1 MNTNNVKKYAPK
13 ARKAF
18 IEAMSKQAAKYGITK
33 KRIEPAEQKGDLV
46 LIGDRPFPAS
56 VIKPRE
62 RLVKRIEQQGFDQVM
77 EHVAYSWFNRLCAIR
92 YMERKGFLDHGRR
105 VLSAADDAQGSA
117 NVAGGRTPG
126 ATGSAGVSQILEEC
140 LDVELPGL
148 DQAKVREL
156 KLDGTK
162 DEELYRELLL
172 AQCHALHQAMPF
184 LFEAVADESELLLP
198 ENLTKTDSLI
208 RDLVASVPDEDWD
221 HIEIIG
227 WLYQFYI
234 SEKKDQVIGKVVKS
248 EDIPAA
254 TQLFTPNWIVQYL
267 VQNSAGRQW
276 LQTYPDSPLREKMP
290 YYIEPAEQTPE
301 VHAQLAEITPS
312 EIAPESIK
320 VLDPAA
326 GSGHILVEAY
336 KVLKAIYEER
346 GYRTR
351 DIPQLILENNLFGLD
366 IDDRAGQLA
375 GFALMMLA
383 REDDRRIFSRN
394 IRLNVLSLQ
403 ESINVNLPSLWQSLN
418 LTGEWGRGSSQGLFD
433 EDQQDLSTFSADNR
447 YQLLQRTLERFKQA
461 KTFGS
466 LIEVPHDDCEELKE
480 LFVTLRELD
489 SSGDSMQKAAAGQ
502 LLPYVHQAFLLAQK
516 YDAVVANPPYM
527 GSKYQSAD
535 VKKELK
541 ARFSGY
547 EKDLFSAFIIRN
559 LQLAKDHGQLGF
571 MTPFVWMF
579 ISSYEQLRSKLID
592 DEIISTLI
600 QLEYSGFDGATVP
613 ICTFTLT
620 KGHVPDYTGS
630 YIRLSDFRGAA
641 NQGPKTLEAIA
652 NPECGWFYE
661 AKPDDFKKIPGSPVA
676 YWLPQSALDAFSKSE
691 EIKSY
696 CAAAV
701 GLQTGSNEIFVRR
714 WYEVDYRKIGFKLTS
729 CAEAELSGL
738 KWFPY
743 NKGGE
748 YRKWYG
754 NRDFVVNWEGN
765 GQQIK
770 NFFDENGKLRSRP
783 QNTDCYFRSSISWSD
798 ITSGQVSFRYFESG
812 FIYDVTGMSAQT
824 DDSAQLKQA
833 LALCNSKVVNWVVRS
848 LNPTLHFQIGN
859 YHSLPFNKN
868 VIEKVDVSL
877 VDRCIEISKKDDC
890 FFETSF
896 EFERTPILD
905 HKNGLILDSYKNFL
919 EACKSNI
926 EELASLESK
935 NNAEIIQ
942 GYGLSEELGH
952 QVEYKD
958 VTLKTN
964 PTHVYGL
971 TLASQE
977 ANNQFKADVI
987 ANFVSYSVGC
997 MMGRYSLDI
1006 DGLVYAHSGNKGFD
1020 KLVAEGAYKTF
1031 PVDDDGIIPL
1041 SDQEW
1046 FPDDATNR
1054 FRDFVKVVW
1063 GEEHLHEN
1071 LEFVAE
1077 SLCLHAIK
1085 PKKSESSMD
1094 TIRRYLSTQFYKD
1107 HLKTYK
1113 KRPIYWLFSSGK
1125 QKAFECLVYLHR
1137 YNEGTLAR
1145 MRTEY
1150 VIPLTAKM
1158 AAYAQKLENDKE
1170 ASGSAA
1176 EVKRLEKEI
1185 AQLHKQQ
1192 AELSEF
1198 DEKLRH
1204 YADQRIS
1211 LNLDDGVKVNYGKF
1225 GDLLAEVKAITGEA
1239 PEENL

>member
-33 KRIEPAEQKGDLV
+33 KKIEPAEQKGDLV
-46 LIGDRPFPAS
+46 LIGDRPFSAS

-105 VLSAADDAQGSA
+105 VLSAAD
-117 NVAGGRTPG
+117 
-126 ATGSAGVSQILEEC
+126 GSAGVPQILEEC

-148 DQAKVREL
+148 DQDKVREL

-234 SEKKDQVIGKVVKS
+234 SEKKDQVIGKVVKN

-254 TQLFTPNWIVQYL
+254 TQLFTPNWIVQYM
-267 VQNSAGRQW
+267 VQNTVGRQW
-276 LQTYPDSPLREKMP
+276 LQTYPDSPLKEKMP
-290 YYIEPAEQTPE
+290 YYIEPAKQTSE
-301 VHAQLAEITPS
+301 VQARLSEITPS
-312 EIAPESIK
+312 QITPESTK
-320 VLDPAA
+320 VLDSGC
-326 GSGHILVEAY
+326 GSGHILIEAY

-403 ESINVNLPSLWQSLN
+403 ESANVNLPSLWKSLN
-418 LTGEWGRGSSQGLFD
+418 LTGEWQSGTSQGLF
-433 EDQQDLSTFSADNR
+433 EEEQHDLSSFAADSR

-466 LIEVPHDDCEELKE
+466 LIDVPHDDCEELKK
-480 LFVTLRELD
+480 LFATLRELD
-489 SSGDSMQKAAAGQ
+489 NSGDSMQKSAASQ
-502 LLPYVHQAFLLAQK
+502 LLPYVHQAVLLAQK
-516 YDAVVANPPYM
+516 YEAVVANPPYM
-527 GSKYQSAD
+527 GSKYQSPD

-620 KGHVPDYTGS
+620 KGHVSGYTGS
-630 YIRLSDFRGAA
+630 YIRLSDFRGAS
-641 NQGPKTLEAIA
+641 NQGPKTLEAIL

-661 AKPDDFKKIPGSPVA
+661 AKPDDFRKIPGSPIA
-676 YWLPQSALDAFSKSE
+676 YWANPEVINVFESKPKLATYLE
-691 EIKSY
+691 TRE
-696 CAAAV
+696 
-701 GLQTGSNEIFVRR
+701 GLTTGSNDRFLRLWWEVSLDNTC
-714 WYEVDYRKIGFKLTS
+714 WDASPGLNTNEVDH
-729 CAEAELSGL
+729 
-738 KWFPY
+738 KWFPCV
-743 NKGGE
+743 KGGE
-748 YRKWYG
+748 FRRWEG
-754 NRDFVVNWEGN
+754 NKEYVVNWYKDGAELKEFKDESTGRVRSHNYNGEYAFRPGITWSNISSGEFSVRNVSEGFKFDTKGPMGFPTSPDVVSEYAIN
-765 GQQIK
+765 GFLNSSVTSYLIK
-770 NFFDENGKLRSRP
+770 MLAPTLDFKIGHVLNLPFDIEAASASCSASREAVAISLNDWNEYETSWGFKGNPLVLCARKSIHESYTNWCEKSLEQRERLKALEVENNKTFVQAYGLEGIVK
-783 QNTDCYFRSSISWSD
+783 
-798 ITSGQVSFRYFESG
+798 
-812 FIYDVTGMSAQT
+812 YDVEMS
-824 DDSAQLKQA
+824 
-833 LALCNSKVVNWVVRS
+833 N
-848 LNPTLHFQIGN
+848 
-859 YHSLPFNKN
+859 
-868 VIEKVDVSL
+868 VSL
-877 VDRCIEISKKDDC
+877 LSNPQYRYGATEDHSDRYRSDACSELL
-890 FFETSF
+890 SF
-896 EFERTPILD
+896 
-905 HKNGLILDSYKNFL
+905 
-919 EACKSNI
+919 
-926 EELASLESK
+926 
-935 NNAEIIQ
+935 
-942 GYGLSEELGH
+942 
-952 QVEYKD
+952 
-958 VTLKTN
+958 
-964 PTHVYGL
+964 
-971 TLASQE
+971 
-977 ANNQFKADVI
+977 
-987 ANFVSYSVGC
+987 SVGC
-997 MMGRYSLDI
+997 MTGRYSLDME
-1006 DGLVYAHSGNKGFD
+1006 GVVYAHSKSDVFPQF
-1020 KLVAEGAYKTF
+1020 VAQGAYRTF
-1031 PVDDDGIIPL
+1031 LADDDGIIPL
-1041 SDQEW
+1041 TDQEW

-1054 FRDFVKVVW
+1054 FREFVKVVW
-1063 GEEHLHEN
+1063 GEDHLQEN
-1071 LEFVAE
+1071 LDFVAE

-1085 PKKSESSMD
+1085 PKKSESSID

-1185 AQLHKQQ
+1185 SQLHKQQ

-1211 LNLDDGVKVNYGKF
+1211 LDLDDGVKVNYGKF

-1239 PEENL
+1239 PEALS

>member
-33 KRIEPAEQKGDLV
+33 KKIEPAEQKGDLV

-105 VLSAADDAQGSA
+105 VLSATD
-117 NVAGGRTPG
+117 
-126 ATGSAGVSQILEEC
+126 GSAGVPQILEEC

-208 RDLVASVPDEDWD
+208 RDLVASVPDEDWE

-234 SEKKDQVIGKVVKS
+234 SEKKDQVMGKVVKS

-267 VQNSAGRQW
+267 VQNSVGRQW
-276 LQTYPDSPLREKMP
+276 LQTYPDSPLKEKMP
-290 YYIEPAEQTPE
+290 YYIEPAEQTSE
-301 VHAQLAEITPS
+301 VQAQLSSLIPKELK
-312 EIAPESIK
+312 PETLSCI
-320 VLDPAA
+320 DPAV
-326 GSGHILVEAY
+326 GSGHLLIEAY
-336 KVLKAIYEER
+336 KVFKAIYEER

-403 ESINVNLPSLWQSLN
+403 ESSNVNLPSIWRSLN
-418 LTGEWGRGSSQGLFD
+418 LTGEWQSGASQGLF
-433 EDQQDLSTFSADNR
+433 EEEQQDLSAFAADNR
-447 YQLLQRTLERFKQA
+447 YQLLQKTLERFKQA

-466 LIEVPHDDCEELKE
+466 LIDVPNEDYQSLKKLFTTLCELEGA
-480 LFVTLRELD
+480 
-489 SSGDSMQKAAAGQ
+489 GDSMQKAAAAQ
-502 LLPYVHQAFLLAQK
+502 LMPYVYQAVLLAQR

-527 GSKYQSAD
+527 GNRKMNKLLKDFVSNSYPTSKTDMFSVFMERAFGLLKDNGYNSQINMQSWMFLSSYSGLRDHLINLHTIETMAHFGPRAFSQISGE
-535 VKKELK
+535 VVQTTAWTIRKHHIESYK
-541 ARFSGY
+541 AKYYRLLEGG
-547 EKDLFSAFIIRN
+547 EQQKAKDLLSRKN
-559 LQLAKDHGQLGF
+559 EY
-571 MTPFVWMF
+571 VV
-579 ISSYEQLRSKLID
+579 SSEVYKS
-592 DEIISTLI
+592 
-600 QLEYSGFDGATVP
+600 
-613 ICTFTLT
+613 
-620 KGHVPDYTGS
+620 
-630 YIRLSDFRGAA
+630 
-641 NQGPKTLEAIA
+641 
-652 NPECGWFYE
+652 
-661 AKPDDFKKIPGSPVA
+661 IPGSPLA
-676 YWLPQSALDAFSKSE
+676 YWVSDTVRRAFDLYPALSTFAKPRQGLATSDNDRFLRLWHEVSLGNACLDAKSRDE
-691 EIKSY
+691 AKLSEKKWFPCQKGGGY
-696 CAAAV
+696 
-701 GLQTGSNEIFVRR
+701 RR
-714 WYEVDYRKIGFKLTS
+714 WYG
-729 CAEAELSGL
+729 
-738 KWFPY
+738 
-743 NKGGE
+743 NHE
-748 YRKWYG
+748 Y
-754 NRDFVVNWEGN
+754 FVNWGDDGRELLDYAAKLYGSPTRT
-765 GQQIK
+765 IK
-770 NFFDENGKLRSRP
+770 NIQL
-783 QNTDCYFRSSISWSD
+783 YFRDGLTWSTLSSAGM
-798 ITSGQVSFRYFESG
+798 TMRYSPSG
-812 FIYDVTGMSAQT
+812 FISETKGAVCFFDSENEKLKTLAVLNSNIVDPLILTMS
-824 DDSAQLKQA
+824 
-833 LALCNSKVVNWVVRS
+833 
-848 LNPTLHFQIGN
+848 PTLDFHEG
-859 YHSLPFNKN
+859 P
-868 VIEKVDVSL
+868 V
-877 VDRCIEISKKDDC
+877 
-890 FFETSF
+890 
-896 EFERTPILD
+896 
-905 HKNGLILDSYKNFL
+905 GLIPINR
-919 EACKSNI
+919 NI
-926 EELASLESK
+926 DESV
-935 NNAEIIQ
+935 IS
-942 GYGLSEELGH
+942 LSEECVAIAKDDWDSKETSWDFKRH
-952 QVEYKD
+952 QLSSYQGAVEVAIKD
-958 VTLKTN
+958 ILDRARDKTGRVKECEERIN
-964 PTHVYGL
+964 EIVINSYGL
-971 TLASQE
+971 NKEISPYVSASAITLD
-977 ANNQFKADVI
+977 NNIHFAYSSILEETDKVKAYISDLFAEFI
-987 ANFVSYSVGC
+987 SYSIGV
-997 MMGRYSLDI
+997 MFGRYSLDVN
-1006 DGLVYAHSGNKGFD
+1006 GLVYAHSGNVGFSD
-1020 KLVAEGAYKTF
+1020 LVKEGKYETF

-1041 SDQEW
+1041 TDQEW

-1054 FRDFVKVVW
+1054 FRDFVNVVW
-1063 GEEHLHEN
+1063 GEYHLQEN
-1071 LEFVAE
+1071 LDFVAD

-1085 PKKSESSMD
+1085 PKKSESSID

-1211 LNLDDGVKVNYGKF
+1211 LDLDDGVKANYGKF

-1239 PEENL
+1239 PEALS

>member
-1 MNTNNVKKYAPK
+1 MNTNNIKKYAPK

-33 KRIEPAEQKGDLV
+33 KKIEPAEQKGDLV

-105 VLSAADDAQGSA
+105 VLSAADGS
-117 NVAGGRTPG
+117 
-126 ATGSAGVSQILEEC
+126 SGVPQILEEC
-140 LDVELPGL
+140 SDVELPGL
-148 DQAKVREL
+148 EQAKVREL

-198 ENLTKTDSLI
+198 ENLTRTDSLI

-267 VQNSAGRQW
+267 VQNSVGRQW
-276 LQTYPDSPLREKMP
+276 LQTYPDSPLKAKMP

-301 VHAQLAEITPS
+301 VQAQLAAM
-312 EIAPESIK
+312 APKELKPEELS
-320 VLDPAA
+320 VMDPAC
-326 GSGHILVEAY
+326 GSAHLITEAY
-336 KVLKAIYEER
+336 RVLKAIYEER

-351 DIPQLILENNLFGLD
+351 DIPQLILENNLYGLD

-375 GFALMMLA
+375 AFALMMLA

-403 ESINVNLPSLWQSLN
+403 ESANVNLLSLWQSLN
-418 LTGEWGRGSSQGLFD
+418 LTGEWKSGTSQGLF
-433 EDQQDLSTFSADNR
+433 EEQQQDLSDFTADNR
-447 YQLLQRTLERFKQA
+447 YQLLQKTLERFKQA
-461 KTFGS
+461 KTLGS
-466 LIEVPHDDCEELKE
+466 LIDVPHDDHEELKE
-480 LFVTLRELD
+480 LFVTLCELE
-489 SSGDSMQKAAAGQ
+489 SAGDSMQKVAATQ
-502 LLPYVHQAFLLAQK
+502 LIPYVHQAVLLAQK

-527 GSKYQSAD
+527 GAKFYTAVLKSFVNTKYKEGNAD
-535 VKKELK
+535 LYSVFTLRNVQLVKNT
-541 ARFSGY
+541 GY
-547 EKDLFSAFIIRN
+547 IGMITIPN
-559 LQLAKDHGQLGF
+559 
-571 MTPFVWMF
+571 WMF
-579 ISSYEQLRSKLID
+579 LKSFEKLRDCIFQYAP
-592 DEIISTLI
+592 IISLVHNGRGVWG
-600 QLEYSGFDGATVP
+600 SDFGS
-613 ICTFTLT
+613 C
-620 KGHVPDYTGS
+620 S
-630 YIRLSDFRGAA
+630 YILQKDASVDYVGKFLRLFEK
-641 NQGPKTLEAIA
+641 QGSVLNVEELERRFHI
-652 NPECGWFYE
+652 NKRFEFQNS
-661 AKPDDFKKIPGSPVA
+661 KFTKIPGHPIA
-676 YWLPQSALDAFSKSE
+676 YWVSSGVLKLYESEKLIGGRAKKGLTTGDNEQFLRFWWEVSLDKLSVFS
-691 EIKSY
+691 
-696 CAAAV
+696 
-701 GLQTGSNEIFVRR
+701 GR
-714 WYEVDYRKIGFKLTS
+714 
-729 CAEAELSGL
+729 
-738 KWFPY
+738 KWFPTQ
-743 NKGGE
+743 KGGE
-748 YRKWYG
+748 FRRWFG
-754 NRDFVVNWEGN
+754 NYENVINWENN
-765 GQQIK
+765 GEAIK
-770 NFFDENGKLRSRP
+770 SFKFEDGKPRSVIRNP
-783 QNTDCYFRSSISWSD
+783 SFYFKPGITWSD
-798 ITSGQVSFRYFESG
+798 ISIGMMSFRYVPEGFVFNASGPTVYSES
-812 FIYDVTGMSAQT
+812 
-824 DDSAQLKQA
+824 
-833 LALCNSKVVNWVVRS
+833 N
-848 LNPTLHFQIGN
+848 
-859 YHSLPFNKN
+859 HSLLAFFNSRVAATIAEFTCPTVHFEVGQIQNFPEVTCVKEN
-868 VIEKVDVSL
+868 LSEIEFL
-877 VDRCIEISKKDDC
+877 IETSKKDWD
-890 FFETSF
+890 SF
-896 EFERTPILD
+896 ERSWNFTKNPIVSQVDSDSQTL
-905 HKNGLILDSYKNFL
+905 LDSYNSWVALNKLTIDKTKYF
-919 EACKSNI
+919 
-926 EELASLESK
+926 EEE
-935 NNAEIIQ
+935 NNRRYIQ
-942 GYGLSEELGH
+942 SCQLSEELSC
-952 QVEYKD
+952 D
-958 VTLKTN
+958 VPLDQISLTIN
-964 PTHVYGL
+964 PVYRYGGNL
-971 TLASQE
+971 CQEELATKFRES
-977 ANNQFKADVI
+977 
-987 ANFVSYSVGC
+987 SVGELVLYVIGC
-997 MMGRYSLDI
+997 MFGRYSLDRE
-1006 DGLVYAHSGNKGFD
+1006 GLVYAHAGNEIFTKF
-1020 KLVAEGAYKTF
+1020 VAEGAF
-1031 PVDDDGIIPL
+1031 RSFCADDDGIIPL
-1041 SDQEW
+1041 TDQEW

-1054 FRDFVKVVW
+1054 FREFVKVAW
-1063 GEEHLHEN
+1063 GEEHLQEN
-1071 LEFVAE
+1071 LDFVAE
-1077 SLCLHAIK
+1077 SLCLHALK

-1137 YNEGTLAR
+1137 YNEGTLSR

-1211 LNLDDGVKVNYGKF
+1211 LDLDDGVKVNYGKF

-1239 PEENL
+1239 PEVLS

>member
-33 KRIEPAEQKGDLV
+33 KKIEPAEQKGDLV
-46 LIGDRPFPAS
+46 LIGDRPFSAS

-105 VLSAADDAQGSA
+105 VLSAAD
-117 NVAGGRTPG
+117 
-126 ATGSAGVSQILEEC
+126 GSAGVPQILEEC

-234 SEKKDQVIGKVVKS
+234 SEKKDQVMGKVVKS

-267 VQNSAGRQW
+267 VQNSVGRQW
-276 LQTYPDSPLREKMP
+276 LQTYPNSPLKEKMP
-290 YYIEPAEQTPE
+290 YYIEPAAQTPE
-301 VHAQLAEITPS
+301 VQAELAAIVPKELK
-312 EIAPESIK
+312 PETLSCI
-320 VLDPAA
+320 DPAV
-326 GSGHILVEAY
+326 GSGHLLIEAY
-336 KVLKAIYEER
+336 KIFKAIYEER

-383 REDDRRIFSRN
+383 REDDRRIFGRN

-403 ESINVNLPSLWQSLN
+403 ESSTVNLPSIWRSLN
-418 LTGEWGRGSSQGLFD
+418 LTGEWQGGTSQGLF
-433 EDQQDLSTFSADNR
+433 EEEQQDLSAFAADNR
-447 YQLLQRTLERFKQA
+447 YQLLQKTLERFKQA

-466 LIEVPHDDCEELKE
+466 LINVPNEDYQGLKE
-480 LFVTLRELD
+480 LFATLCELEGA
-489 SSGDSMQKAAAGQ
+489 GDSMQKFATTQ
-502 LLPYVHQAFLLAQK
+502 LLPYVHQAVLLAQK

-527 GSKYQSAD
+527 GSKGMNAD
-535 VKKELK
+535 LKSFSKKEFK
-541 ARFSGY
+541 DS
-547 EKDLFSAFIIRN
+547 KSDLFAVFMER
-559 LQLAKDHGQLGF
+559 GF
-571 MTPFVWMF
+571 SFLNENGFNAQINMQAWMF
-579 ISSYEQLRSKLID
+579 LSSFAVLREKLLEQHTLIAMAHLGPRAFSQISGEVVQTTAWVIQKFRVERYRPTFNRLIEGNEENKKEWLRSGENRYCEVD
-592 DEIISTLI
+592 QDEF
-600 QLEYSGFDGATVP
+600 Q
-613 ICTFTLT
+613 
-620 KGHVPDYTGS
+620 
-630 YIRLSDFRGAA
+630 
-641 NQGPKTLEAIA
+641 
-652 NPECGWFYE
+652 
-661 AKPDDFKKIPGSPVA
+661 KIPGSPIA
-676 YWLPQSALDAFSKSE
+676 YWLSHRTINSFQKIDPVTEFADPRQ
-691 EIKSY
+691 
-696 CAAAV
+696 
-701 GLQTGSNEIFVRR
+701 GLATSDNNRFVRN
-714 WYEVDYRKIGFKLTS
+714 WHEVSIANIGFGIGS
-729 CAEAELSGL
+729 RDEAKDSSR
-738 KWFPY
+738 KWFPF
-743 NKGGE
+743 NKGGS
-748 YRKWYG
+748 YKKWAG
-754 NRDFVVNWEGN
+754 NYELVVNWGDDGREIKESILSKYPYLNTPDFVAKNPNFYFKEG
-765 GQQIK
+765 
-770 NFFDENGKLRSRP
+770 L
-783 QNTDCYFRSSISWSD
+783 SWSALS
-798 ITSGQVSFRYFESG
+798 SGDFSLRLQPKG
-812 FIYDVTGMSAQT
+812 FIFADKGQAMFPHNSSNLYGLLGYMNSSVAMHFMKALAPTLDFNLGYISKVPVVIDGNATNCVKELVEIFQNDWNSKETSWDFKSNPLVELKATSIGSAFNEWSDKTYQAVRRAHTLELEVDSIYVDKFGLGDELSDVRPVSQISLECNPYFVYGDDKDIHTVRMRS
-824 DDSAQLKQA
+824 DSA
-833 LALCNSKVVNWVVRS
+833 C
-848 LNPTLHFQIGN
+848 
-859 YHSLPFNKN
+859 
-868 VIEKVDVSL
+868 E
-877 VDRCIEISKKDDC
+877 
-890 FFETSF
+890 
-896 EFERTPILD
+896 
-905 HKNGLILDSYKNFL
+905 LI
-919 EACKSNI
+919 
-926 EELASLESK
+926 
-935 NNAEIIQ
+935 
-942 GYGLSEELGH
+942 
-952 QVEYKD
+952 
-958 VTLKTN
+958 
-964 PTHVYGL
+964 
-971 TLASQE
+971 
-977 ANNQFKADVI
+977 
-987 ANFVSYSVGC
+987 SYSIGC
-997 MMGRYSLDI
+997 ILGRYSLDNN
-1006 DGLVYAHSGNKGFD
+1006 GLVYAKERNEGFSD
-1020 KLVAEGAYKTF
+1020 LITKGAYKTF
-1031 PVDDDGIIPL
+1031 PADDDGIIPL
-1041 SDQEW
+1041 TDQEW

-1054 FRDFVKVVW
+1054 FREFVKVVW

-1071 LEFVAE
+1071 LDFVAE

-1211 LNLDDGVKVNYGKF
+1211 LDLDDGVKANYGKF

-1239 PEENL
+1239 PEALS

>member
-33 KRIEPAEQKGDLV
+33 KKIEPAEQKGDLV

-105 VLSAADDAQGSA
+105 VLSAADGSA
-117 NVAGGRTPG
+117 SVP
-126 ATGSAGVSQILEEC
+126 QILEEC

-234 SEKKDQVIGKVVKS
+234 SEKKDQVMGKVVKS

-267 VQNSAGRQW
+267 VQNSVGRQW
-276 LQTYPDSPLREKMP
+276 LQTYPDSPLKEKMP

-301 VHAQLAEITPS
+301 VQAELAAIIS
-312 EIAPESIK
+312 KDLKPETLSCI
-320 VLDPAA
+320 DPAV
-326 GSGHILVEAY
+326 GSGHLLIEAY
-336 KVLKAIYEER
+336 KVFKAIYEER

-383 REDDRRIFSRN
+383 REDDRRIFGRN

-403 ESINVNLPSLWQSLN
+403 ESSNVNLPSIWRSLN
-418 LTGEWGRGSSQGLFD
+418 LTGEWQSGTSQGLF
-433 EDQQDLSTFSADNR
+433 EEEQQDLSAFAEDNR
-447 YQLLQRTLERFKQA
+447 YQLLQKTLERFKQA

-466 LIEVPHDDCEELKE
+466 LIDVPHDDYQGLKE
-480 LFVTLRELD
+480 IFVTLCELEG
-489 SSGDSMQKAAAGQ
+489 SGDSMQKAAATQ
-502 LLPYVHQAFLLAQK
+502 LLAYVHQALLLSKK
-516 YDAVVANPPYM
+516 YHAVVANPPYM
-527 GSKYQSAD
+527 GGKCMNMDIKNFGKKVYPNSKS
-535 VKKELK
+535 
-541 ARFSGY
+541 
-547 EKDLFSAFIIRN
+547 DLFAI
-559 LQLAKDHGQLGF
+559 F
-571 MTPFVWMF
+571 MERTFGLLCANGINAQVNMQSWMF
-579 ISSYEQLRSKLID
+579 LSSYEKLRESLIEERTVFSLAHFGARAFSQISGEVVQTCAWVIGNSKIKNYTPIYFRLVD
-592 DEIISTLI
+592 LSEDEKKRSL
-600 QLEYSGFDGATVP
+600 LSGKNSFSG
-613 ICTFTLT
+613 
-620 KGHVPDYTGS
+620 
-630 YIRLSDFRGAA
+630 LSVEDFR
-641 NQGPKTLEAIA
+641 E
-652 NPECGWFYE
+652 
-661 AKPDDFKKIPGSPVA
+661 IPGSPFA
-676 YWLPQSALDAFSKSE
+676 YWFN
-691 EIKSY
+691 
-696 CAAAV
+696 
-701 GLQTGSNEIFVRR
+701 SNELAIFRSKKLKEIYHPRQGNTTTNNDRFVRS
-714 WYEVDYRKIGFKLTS
+714 WWEVDADRVVLDVKTP
-729 CAEAELSGL
+729 EQLSEPGL
-738 KWFPY
+738 KWVPY
-743 NKGGE
+743 NKGGGSRRWFGLNE
-748 YRKWYG
+748 SL
-754 NRDFVVNWEGN
+754 VNWEFN
-765 GQQIK
+765 GREIKAIPHSVVANENMYFAPGITWSTVTTSRSPGFRRYGVGFVFDNKGASIRVDSDQEAHYILAILNSFIVEEYVAQIAP
-770 NFFDENGKLRSRP
+770 S
-783 QNTDCYFRSSISWSD
+783 
-798 ITSGQVSFRYFESG
+798 
-812 FIYDVTGMSAQT
+812 
-824 DDSAQLKQA
+824 
-833 LALCNSKVVNWVVRS
+833 
-848 LNPTLHFQIGN
+848 
-859 YHSLPFNKN
+859 
-868 VIEKVDVSL
+868 VSL
-877 VDRCIEISKKDDC
+877 QPGDIAKTPIIGTSIESREIINGCVSRLIEISISDWNSSEVSWGFNANVLANQGLEFKKICETFNALLLKVISNTKVTIDTENQLNNILSDLYGVPVPENSQRKSKDDITLTYVA
-890 FFETSF
+890 EEGSSTS
-896 EFERTPILD
+896 EI
-905 HKNGLILDSYKNFL
+905 
-919 EACKSNI
+919 KSSVFVD
-926 EELASLESK
+926 L
-935 NNAEIIQ
+935 
-942 GYGLSEELGH
+942 
-952 QVEYKD
+952 
-958 VTLKTN
+958 
-964 PTHVYGL
+964 
-971 TLASQE
+971 
-977 ANNQFKADVI
+977 
-987 ANFVSYSVGC
+987 VSYAVGC
-997 MMGRYSLDI
+997 MLGRYSLNRPGIVHAHQNSRKFAD
-1006 DGLVYAHSGNKGFD
+1006 LVSAGSYQKYSA
-1020 KLVAEGAYKTF
+1020 
-1031 PVDDDGIIPL
+1031 DDDGIIPL
-1041 SDQEW
+1041 TDQEW
-1046 FPDDATNR
+1046 FSDDATNR
-1054 FRDFVKVVW
+1054 FREFVKVVW
-1063 GEEHLHEN
+1063 GEDHLHEN
-1071 LEFVAE
+1071 LDFVAE

-1192 AELSEF
+1192 VELSEF

-1211 LNLDDGVKVNYGKF
+1211 LDLDDGVKANYGKF

-1239 PEENL
+1239 PEALS

>member
-1 MNTNNVKKYAPK
+1 MNTNNVKKYAPR

-33 KRIEPAEQKGDLV
+33 NKIEPAEQKGDLV

-56 VIKPRE
+56 IIRPRE
-62 RLVKRIEQQGFDQVM
+62 RLVKRIEQQSFDQVM

-105 VLSAADDAQGSA
+105 VLSAAD
-117 NVAGGRTPG
+117 
-126 ATGSAGVSQILEEC
+126 GSAGVPQILEEC

-156 KLDGTK
+156 KLDGNK

-234 SEKKDQVIGKVVKS
+234 SDKKDQVIGKVVKS

-267 VQNSAGRQW
+267 VQNSVGRQW

-290 YYIEPAEQTPE
+290 YYIEPAEQSPE
-301 VHAQLAEITPS
+301 VQATLAGITPS

-403 ESINVNLPSLWQSLN
+403 ESTNVNLPSLWKSLN
-418 LTGEWGRGSSQGLFD
+418 LTGEWQSGTSRGLF
-433 EDQQDLSTFSADNR
+433 EEEQKDLSAFVADNR
-447 YQLLQRTLERFKQA
+447 YQLLQRTIERLKQA

-466 LIEVPHDDCEELKE
+466 LIEVPHDDYEGLRA
-480 LFVTLRELD
+480 LFVALCELENA
-489 SSGDSMQKAAAGQ
+489 GDSMQKAAAAQ
-502 LLPYVHQAFLLAQK
+502 LLPYVHQALLLSQK

-527 GSKYQSAD
+527 GSKGMNTD
-535 VKKELK
+535 LKVFVKKHYPNSK
-541 ARFSGY
+541 S
-547 EKDLFSAFIIRN
+547 DLFACFMECAFRLLN
-559 LQLAKDHGQLGF
+559 KAGF
-571 MTPFVWMF
+571 LSQVNMQAWMF
-579 ISSYEQLRSKLID
+579 LSSYEKFREYLLRSCTINSLLHIGYNSFPELNSKVVQCAAVCIQNMKILGF
-592 DEIISTLI
+592 ISKYINLNNVS
-600 QLEYSGFDGATVP
+600 QSANKQSVFKNLDYRDYYSLDQDIFN
-613 ICTFTLT
+613 
-620 KGHVPDYTGS
+620 S
-630 YIRLSDFRGAA
+630 
-641 NQGPKTLEAIA
+641 
-652 NPECGWFYE
+652 
-661 AKPDDFKKIPGSPVA
+661 IPGSPLA
-676 YWLPQSALDAFSKSE
+676 YWVNSSLRRSFNLFPRFDDLAPVKQGMATGCNDEFVRAWWEVSIGDIGYFFKS
-691 EIKSY
+691 
-696 CAAAV
+696 
-701 GLQTGSNEIFVRR
+701 SNEF
-714 WYEVDYRKIGFKLTS
+714 WEEGKIY
-729 CAEAELSGL
+729 A
-738 KWFPY
+738 PY

-748 YRKWYG
+748 VRKWYG
-754 NRDFVVNWEGN
+754 NNEWVIKFDRENFHKLEKQGN
-765 GQQIK
+765 HCP
-770 NFFDENGKLRSRP
+770 SREY
-783 QNTDCYFRSSISWSD
+783 YFRDAITWGL
-798 ITSGQVSFRYFESG
+798 ITSASFSARFSDYGAVFDVGGSSAFPEYISHES
-812 FIYDVTGMSAQT
+812 S
-824 DDSAQLKQA
+824 
-833 LALCNSKVVNWVVRS
+833 LCLLNSELSGHLLRA
-848 LNPTLHFQIGN
+848 LNPTLNTQVGDIKN
-859 YHSLPFNKN
+859 LPTNKELD
-868 VIEKVDVSL
+868 VKVREL
-877 VDRCIEISKKDDC
+877 GCEIIQLSKDDWNTR
-890 FFETSF
+890 ETSF
-896 EFERTPILD
+896 AFKGEISIGKP
-905 HKNGLILDSYKNFL
+905 
-919 EACKSNI
+919 CKINSI
-926 EELASLESK
+926 FEELLSSNKQKIDKYLDIENAIHERLCESYSINIGYSLTK
-935 NNAEIIQ
+935 
-942 GYGLSEELGH
+942 
-952 QVEYKD
+952 KD
-958 VTLKTN
+958 VTLYCN
-964 PTHVYGL
+964 PFFTYSSDCSL
-971 TLASQE
+971 EEL
-977 ANNQFKADVI
+977 NLRYRCDYFCR
-987 ANFVSYSVGC
+987 FVSYSIGC
-997 MMGRYSLDI
+997 AMGRYSLTRE
-1006 DGLVYAHSGNKGFD
+1006 GLIYANSSNKGFTE
-1020 KLVAEGAYKTF
+1020 LVTEGVYETF
-1031 PVDDDGIIPL
+1031 PADDDGIIPL
-1041 SDQEW
+1041 TDQEW

-1054 FRDFVKVVW
+1054 FREFVKVVW

-1071 LEFVAE
+1071 LDFVAE

-1137 YNEGTLAR
+1137 YNESTLAR

-1150 VIPLTAKM
+1150 VIPLTSKLAS
-1158 AAYAQKLENDKE
+1158 YVEKLEKDKD

-1176 EVKRLEKEI
+1176 EIKKLEKEI
-1185 AQLHKQQ
+1185 ATLHKQQ
-1192 AELSEF
+1192 AELSTF

-1211 LNLDDGVKVNYGKF
+1211 LDLDDGVKVNYGKF
-1225 GDLLAEVKAITGEA
+1225 GDLLAEVKAVTGVKPGEM
-1239 PEENL
+1239 

>member
-1 MNTNNVKKYAPK
+1 MNTSNVKKYAPK

-18 IEAMSKQAAKYGITK
+18 IEAMSKQAAKYGLTK
-33 KRIEPAEQKGDLV
+33 KKIESAEQKGDLV

-62 RLVKRIEQQGFDQVM
+62 RLVKRIEQQGFDQVI

-105 VLSAADDAQGSA
+105 VLSAAD
-117 NVAGGRTPG
+117 
-126 ATGSAGVSQILEEC
+126 GSAGVPQILEEC

-208 RDLVASVPDEDWD
+208 RELVASVPDEDWD

-234 SEKKDQVIGKVVKS
+234 SEKKDQVMGKVVKS

-267 VQNSAGRQW
+267 VQNSVGRQW
-276 LQTYPDSPLREKMP
+276 LQTYPDSPLKEKMP

-301 VHAQLAEITPS
+301 VQAELAAIIPKDLK
-312 EIAPESIK
+312 PETLSCI
-320 VLDPAA
+320 DPAV
-326 GSGHILVEAY
+326 GSGHLLIEAY
-336 KVLKAIYEER
+336 KVFKAIYEER

-403 ESINVNLPSLWQSLN
+403 ESSNVNLSSLWRSLN
-418 LTGEWGRGSSQGLFD
+418 LTGEWQSGTSQGLFD
-433 EDQQDLSTFSADNR
+433 EEQQDLSDFEADDR
-447 YQLLQRTLERFKQA
+447 YQLLQKTFERFKQA

-466 LIEVPHDDCEELKE
+466 LINVPHEDYQGLKE
-480 LFVTLRELD
+480 LFTTLSELEGA
-489 SSGDSMQKAAAGQ
+489 GDSMQKAAAAQ
-502 LLPYVHQAFLLAQK
+502 LMLYVHQALLLAHK
-516 YDAVVANPPYM
+516 YDSVVANPPYM
-527 GSKYQSAD
+527 GSKGMNADLKEFSKNEYPASKSDLFAMFVERNNKLSKEFGYVSMITMQSWMFLSSFESLREEILDNSMIETMAHLGARAFD
-535 VKKELK
+535 SIGGEVVSTTAFSMRSYRCKEYAGVFFRIIDGRSETEKKEYLLK
-541 ARFSGY
+541 NRCNGFTATANDFESIPGTPIAYWASNIVRDAFCKAPPFGDVA
-547 EKDLFSAFIIRN
+547 KPRQGLATGCNDLFLRYWHEVSIEDIYFNCESRDDA
-559 LQLAKDHGQLGF
+559 
-571 MTPFVWMF
+571 
-579 ISSYEQLRSKLID
+579 LRSG
-592 DEIISTLI
+592 T
-600 QLEYSGFDGATVP
+600 
-613 ICTFTLT
+613 
-620 KGHVPDYTGS
+620 
-630 YIRLSDFRGAA
+630 
-641 NQGPKTLEAIA
+641 
-652 NPECGWFYE
+652 
-661 AKPDDFKKIPGSPVA
+661 
-676 YWLPQSALDAFSKSE
+676 
-691 EIKSY
+691 
-696 CAAAV
+696 
-701 GLQTGSNEIFVRR
+701 R
-714 WYEVDYRKIGFKLTS
+714 WY
-729 CAEAELSGL
+729 
-738 KWFPY
+738 PY
-743 NKGGE
+743 NKGGDW
-748 YRKWYG
+748 RKWYG
-754 NRDFVVNWEGN
+754 NCEFVVDWKNDGERIRDF
-765 GQQIK
+765 K
-770 NFFDENGKLRSRP
+770 DDNGKVRSRP
-783 QNTDCYFRSSISWSD
+783 QNTEYYFKEGITWAD
-798 ITSGQVSFRYFESG
+798 ITTNSFAARYSPVGFIFDVKGSSG
-812 FIYDVTGMSAQT
+812 FPEKNKLYSVLGLM
-824 DDSAQLKQA
+824 
-833 LALCNSKVVNWVVRS
+833 NSKLMLGFMNI
-848 LNPTLHFQIGN
+848 LNPTTTFQVGDMARVPYMISDVAVSEIDEHVSQLVQLSKSDWDSFETSWDFKCHPLVSKHGSN
-859 YHSLPFNKN
+859 ISIEDTYKKLREDWNIATELMMNLEAENNRIYISSYSLDNELTHD
-868 VIEKVDVSL
+868 VEIADVSL
-877 VDRCIEISKKDDC
+877 NRNPYYRYNENGDELERCLVSD
-890 FFETSF
+890 TT
-896 EFERTPILD
+896 R
-905 HKNGLILDSYKNFL
+905 
-919 EACKSNI
+919 
-926 EELASLESK
+926 EL
-935 NNAEIIQ
+935 
-942 GYGLSEELGH
+942 
-952 QVEYKD
+952 
-958 VTLKTN
+958 
-964 PTHVYGL
+964 
-971 TLASQE
+971 
-977 ANNQFKADVI
+977 
-987 ANFVSYSVGC
+987 VSYSTGC
-997 MMGRYSLDI
+997 MFGRFSLDQK
-1006 DGLVYAHSGNKGFD
+1006 GLIYAHANNTGFPELINKGVYA
-1020 KLVAEGAYKTF
+1020 TF
-1031 PVDDDGIIPL
+1031 PADQDGIIPL
-1041 SDQEW
+1041 TDQEW

-1054 FRDFVKVVW
+1054 FRDFVKVAW
-1063 GEEHLHEN
+1063 GEDHLHEN

-1077 SLCLHAIK
+1077 SLCLRAIK
-1085 PKKSESSMD
+1085 PKKSESPMD

-1185 AQLHKQQ
+1185 TQLHKQQ

-1211 LNLDDGVKVNYGKF
+1211 LDLDDGVKVNYGKF
-1225 GDLLAEVKAITGEA
+1225 GDLLAEVKAITGES
-1239 PEENL
+1239 PEALS

>member
-33 KRIEPAEQKGDLV
+33 KKIEPAEQKGDLV

-105 VLSAADDAQGSA
+105 VLSAAD
-117 NVAGGRTPG
+117 
-126 ATGSAGVSQILEEC
+126 GSAGVPQILEEC
-140 LDVELPGL
+140 LDVELLGL
-148 DQAKVREL
+148 DQAKVRDL

-208 RDLVASVPDEDWD
+208 RDLVASVPDEDWE

-234 SEKKDQVIGKVVKS
+234 SEKKDQVMGKVVKS

-267 VQNSAGRQW
+267 VQNSVGRQW
-276 LQTYPDSPLREKMP
+276 LQTYPNSPLKEKMP

-301 VHAQLAEITPS
+301 VQTQLAEITPS
-312 EIAPESIK
+312 EIAPETIQI
-320 VLDPAA
+320 LDPAA
-326 GSGHILVEAY
+326 GSGHIIVEAY

-346 GYRTR
+346 GYRAR

-403 ESINVNLPSLWQSLN
+403 ESSNVNLPPLWKSLN
-418 LTGEWGRGSSQGLFD
+418 LTGEWQSGTSQGLF
-433 EDQQDLSTFSADNR
+433 EEEQHDLSSFAADSR

-466 LIEVPHDDCEELKE
+466 LIDVPHDDYEGLKE
-480 LFVTLRELD
+480 LFATLCELEGT
-489 SSGDSMQKAAAGQ
+489 GDSMQKAAAT
-502 LLPYVHQAFLLAQK
+502 LLMPYVHQAVLLAHK

-527 GSKYQSAD
+527 GSKGMNAD
-535 VKKELK
+535 LKEFAKKEYPNSK
-541 ARFSGY
+541 S
-547 EKDLFSAFIIRN
+547 DLFAIFIER
-559 LQLAKDHGQLGF
+559 GF
-571 MTPFVWMF
+571 GWLRGTGFNAMVTMQSWMF
-579 ISSYEQLRSKLID
+579 LSSFERMRESILTHRTIEHMVHMGNGVMKIAFGTNATIFNARLIKN
-592 DEIISTLI
+592 
-600 QLEYSGFDGATVP
+600 YSGTYLYVDNDDITKEGVP
-613 ICTFTLT
+613 TEFPVKHNRFAQVNSQEL
-620 KGHVPDYTGS
+620 
-630 YIRLSDFRGAA
+630 
-641 NQGPKTLEAIA
+641 
-652 NPECGWFYE
+652 
-661 AKPDDFKKIPGSPVA
+661 KKIPGSPIS
-676 YWLPQSALDAFSKSE
+676 YWVSE
-691 EIKSY
+691 ELKDSFTKFPLLNSVAKPRQGLATSDDSRFLRLWYEVSLEKMSLDKSRSQQENRKWVPFQKGGGY
-696 CAAAV
+696 
-701 GLQTGSNEIFVRR
+701 RR
-714 WYEVDYRKIGFKLTS
+714 WY
-729 CAEAELSGL
+729 
-738 KWFPY
+738 
-743 NKGGE
+743 
-748 YRKWYG
+748 G
-754 NRDFVVNWEGN
+754 NNEHVINWESDGKEVLEYAAKLY
-765 GQQIK
+765 GSPTRTIK
-770 NFFDENGKLRSRP
+770 NISL
-783 QNTDCYFRSSISWSD
+783 YFRQGIAWSIISS
-798 ITSGQVSFRYFESG
+798 GKPSFRYFPPGQIFGHVGPAIFYES
-812 FIYDVTGMSAQT
+812 DK
-824 DDSAQLKQA
+824 DR
-833 LALCNSKVVNWVVRS
+833 NSLMAILNSSVCKSILGVVSETFKYEVGHVGKVPVRPVKI
-848 LNPTLHFQIGN
+848 ND
-859 YHSLPFNKN
+859 
-868 VIEKVDVSL
+868 VDVET
-877 VDRCIEISKKDDC
+877 IIAIHKDDWDS
-890 FFETSF
+890 FETSWDF
-896 EFERTPILD
+896 KSHLLLSNKKAGALVDYYVNLIANLKSRIETVLEIENRIDSAVCSEYNTERDEL
-905 HKNGLILDSYKNFL
+905 
-919 EACKSNI
+919 SN
-926 EELASLESK
+926 
-935 NNAEIIQ
+935 
-942 GYGLSEELGH
+942 
-952 QVEYKD
+952 KD
-958 VTLKTN
+958 
-964 PTHVYGL
+964 L
-971 TLASQE
+971 TLLSNPISADDGREST
-977 ANNQFKADVI
+977 QFKSSIFISLSSFAL
-987 ANFVSYSVGC
+987 GC
-997 MMGRYSLDI
+997 MMGRYSLDHE
-1006 DGLVYAHSGNKGFD
+1006 GLVYAHSGNQGFSE
-1020 KLVAEGAYKTF
+1020 LVAEGAYKTF
-1031 PVDDDGIIPL
+1031 PADDDGIIPL
-1041 SDQEW
+1041 TDQEW

-1054 FRDFVKVVW
+1054 FREFVKVVW
-1063 GEEHLHEN
+1063 GDDHLQEN
-1071 LEFVAE
+1071 LDFVAE
-1077 SLCLHAIK
+1077 SLCLSAIK

-1211 LNLDDGVKVNYGKF
+1211 LDLDDGVKVNYGKF
-1225 GDLLAEVKAITGEA
+1225 GDLLAEVKAITGEK
-1239 PEENL
+1239 PE

>member
-33 KRIEPAEQKGDLV
+33 KKIEPAEQKGDLV

-62 RLVKRIEQQGFDQVM
+62 RLVKRIELQGFDQVM

-92 YMERKGFLDHGRR
+92 YMELRGFLDHGRR
-105 VLSAADDAQGSA
+105 VLSSVEGSAAD
-117 NVAGGRTPG
+117 
-126 ATGSAGVSQILEEC
+126 GSAGVPQILEEC

-148 DQAKVREL
+148 DQAKIREL

-198 ENLTKTDSLI
+198 KNLTKTDSLI
-208 RDLVASVPDEDWD
+208 RDLVASVPDEDWE

-267 VQNSAGRQW
+267 VQNSVGRQW
-276 LQTYPDSPLREKMP
+276 LQTYPESPLKEKMP

-301 VHAQLAEITPS
+301 VQAQLVAIAPS
-312 EIAPESIK
+312 DIAPESIK
-320 VLDPAA
+320 VLDPAC

-366 IDDRAGQLA
+366 IDDRARQLA

-383 REDDRRIFSRN
+383 REEDRRVFSRN
-394 IRLNVLSLQ
+394 IRLNILSLQ
-403 ESINVNLPSLWQSLN
+403 ESANVNLPSLWKSLN
-418 LTGEWGRGSSQGLFD
+418 LTGEWQSGTSQGLI
-433 EDQQDLSTFSADNR
+433 EEEQHDLSSYAADSR

-466 LIEVPHDDCEELKE
+466 LIDVPHDDCEELKK

-489 SSGDSMQKAAAGQ
+489 NSGDSMQKSAASQ
-502 LLPYVHQAFLLAQK
+502 LLPYVNQAVLLAQK
-516 YDAVVANPPYM
+516 YEAVVANPPYM
-527 GSKYQSAD
+527 GSKYQSPD

-592 DEIISTLI
+592 DEVISTLI

-641 NQGPKTLEAIA
+641 NQGPKALEAIA
-652 NPECGWFYE
+652 NPDCGWFYIAMQDGFRKIPSNPICYWVSRRIHE
-661 AKPDDFKKIPGSPVA
+661 AFENTKIGEKYEVREGLGTRDDEIFLRRFWEVDNRKFRKKIGHEK
-676 YWLPQSALDAFSKSE
+676 W
-691 EIKSY
+691 IK
-696 CAAAV
+696 
-701 GLQTGSNEIFVRR
+701 T
-714 WYEVDYRKIGFKLTS
+714 D
-729 CAEAELSGL
+729 
-738 KWFPY
+738 
-743 NKGGE
+743 KGGSF
-748 YRKWYG
+748 RKWYG
-754 NRDFVVNWEGN
+754 NADFIMNWENDGYA
-765 GQQIK
+765 IK
-770 NFFDENGKLRSRP
+770 NHRNQDGSLKSRP
-783 QNTDCYFRSSISWSD
+783 QNTQYFFREAISWNKVGSGETCFRYRDHTWGFNDAAPSIFGDNLYEIQALLSSKVYKEFISLQGATLNVTTGVIKSLPIIKSLNLGGWAKRAVFISKEDWDSQEFSWDFKLLPLMRYADKNSNIRNAFNAMMINFSKLTDELLSIEENINRKIAESLSLLDLVDYTVDVERISLFSNPIFLFGKSENSLDLFRSY
-798 ITSGQVSFRYFESG
+798 TF
-812 FIYDVTGMSAQT
+812 A
-824 DDSAQLKQA
+824 
-833 LALCNSKVVNWVVRS
+833 N
-848 LNPTLHFQIGN
+848 
-859 YHSLPFNKN
+859 
-868 VIEKVDVSL
+868 
-877 VDRCIEISKKDDC
+877 
-890 FFETSF
+890 
-896 EFERTPILD
+896 
-905 HKNGLILDSYKNFL
+905 LI
-919 EACKSNI
+919 
-926 EELASLESK
+926 
-935 NNAEIIQ
+935 
-942 GYGLSEELGH
+942 
-952 QVEYKD
+952 
-958 VTLKTN
+958 
-964 PTHVYGL
+964 
-971 TLASQE
+971 
-977 ANNQFKADVI
+977 
-987 ANFVSYSVGC
+987 SYSTGC
-997 MMGRYSLDI
+997 MLGRYSLDRE
-1006 DGLVYAHSGNKGFD
+1006 GLVYAHSGNEGFAD
-1020 KLVAEGAYKTF
+1020 LIAEGAYKTF
-1031 PVDDDGIIPL
+1031 PADDDGIIPL
-1041 SDQEW
+1041 TDQEW

-1071 LEFVAE
+1071 LDFVAE

-1085 PKKSESSMD
+1085 PKKSESTMD

-1239 PEENL
+1239 PEALS

>member
-18 IEAMSKQAAKYGITK
+18 IEAMSKQAAKFGITK
-33 KRIEPAEQKGDLV
+33 KKIEPAEQKGDLV

-105 VLSAADDAQGSA
+105 VLSAAD
-117 NVAGGRTPG
+117 
-126 ATGSAGVSQILEEC
+126 GSAGVPQILEEC

-148 DQAKVREL
+148 DQTKVREL

-184 LFEAVADESELLLP
+184 LFEAIADESELLLP

-267 VQNSAGRQW
+267 VQNSVGRQW
-276 LQTYPDSPLREKMP
+276 LQTYPDSPLKEKMP

-301 VHAQLAEITPS
+301 VQAQLAAITPS
-312 EIAPESIK
+312 DIAPESIK

-403 ESINVNLPSLWQSLN
+403 ESANVNLPSLWKSLN
-418 LTGEWGRGSSQGLFD
+418 LTGEWQSGTSQGLF
-433 EDQQDLSTFSADNR
+433 EEVQQDLSAFVADNR
-447 YQLLQRTLERFKQA
+447 YGLLQRTLERFKQA

-466 LIEVPHDDCEELKE
+466 LIDVPHDDYEGLKE
-480 LFVTLRELD
+480 LFAILCELEGA
-489 SSGDSMQKAAAGQ
+489 GDSMQKAAATQ
-502 LLPYVHQAFLLAQK
+502 WLPIVHQAVLLAQK

-527 GSKYQSAD
+527 GSKGMNAD
-535 VKKELK
+535 LKEFAKKEYPNSK
-541 ARFSGY
+541 S
-547 EKDLFSAFIIRN
+547 DLFAIFIER
-559 LQLAKDHGQLGF
+559 GF
-571 MTPFVWMF
+571 GWLKGAGFNSMVTMQSWMF
-579 ISSYEQLRSKLID
+579 LSSYEQMRESILSRRTIENMVHMGNGVMKIAFG
-592 DEIISTLI
+592 TN
-600 QLEYSGFDGATVP
+600 ATVFRNLHLSGYQGSFSYTDNDD
-613 ICTFTLT
+613 INDE
-620 KGHVPDYTGS
+620 GVPFEFPVKNE
-630 YIRLSDFRGAA
+630 RLKNAA
-641 NQGPKTLEAIA
+641 S
-652 NPECGWFYE
+652 
-661 AKPDDFKKIPGSPVA
+661 DDFKKIPGSPIA
-676 YWLPQSALDAFSKSE
+676 YWLPSPAIDLFGKDKIDDIANTRLGMATADNAKF
-691 EIKSY
+691 
-696 CAAAV
+696 
-701 GLQTGSNEIFVRR
+701 LRL
-714 WYEVDYRKIGFKLTS
+714 WHEVDFNKISLS
-729 CAEAELSGL
+729 SSSRDEAVLSGA

-743 NKGGE
+743 QKGGE

-754 NRDFVVNWEGN
+754 NLEYVVNWENDGYEI
-765 GQQIK
+765 Q
-770 NFFDENGKLRSRP
+770 NFR
-783 QNTDCYFRSSISWSD
+783 
-798 ITSGQVSFRYFESG
+798 
-812 FIYDVTGMSAQT
+812 
-824 DDSAQLKQA
+824 DSATGK
-833 LALCNSKVVNWVVRS
+833 VRS
-848 LNPTLHFQIGN
+848 HNYNLDYIFKIGVTWNALSSSKTSARVSENALFDNAGSSLFLTNNNDLNKVLAFINSNVIVELIKAISPTLNYQPGDISKLPAHFDFDCKQLM
-859 YHSLPFNKN
+859 SR
-868 VIEKVDVSL
+868 
-877 VDRCIEISKKDDC
+877 VDRLIEISRSDWDSEETAWSFKCPVFIDNELCLRTAFISALHKD
-890 FFETSF
+890 
-896 EFERTPILD
+896 
-905 HKNGLILDSYKNFL
+905 
-919 EACKSNI
+919 
-926 EELASLESK
+926 EELIGEVIELESE
-935 NNAEIIQ
+935 NNRLLISE
-942 GYGLSEELGH
+942 YGLDGH
-952 QVEYKD
+952 LSPDVGFDE
-958 VTLKTN
+958 VTLRCN
-964 PTHVYGL
+964 PYTGIKLDY
-971 TLASQE
+971 SD
-977 ANNQFKADVI
+977 FKSIRLGDLSLSL
-987 ANFVSYSVGC
+987 VSYSIGC
-997 MMGRYSLDI
+997 MMGRYSLDRK
-1006 DGLVYAHSGNKGFD
+1006 GLVYAHSASEGFSE
-1020 KLVAEGAYKTF
+1020 LVAEGAYKTF
-1031 PVDDDGIIPL
+1031 PADNDGIIPL
-1041 SDQEW
+1041 TDQEW

-1054 FRDFVKVVW
+1054 FREFVKVVW

-1071 LEFVAE
+1071 LDFVAE

-1211 LNLDDGVKVNYGKF
+1211 LDLDDGVKVNYGKF

-1239 PEENL
+1239 PEALS

>member
-33 KRIEPAEQKGDLV
+33 KKIEPAEQKGDLV

-62 RLVKRIEQQGFDQVM
+62 RLVKRIEQQGFDQIM

-105 VLSAADDAQGSA
+105 VLSAAD
-117 NVAGGRTPG
+117 
-126 ATGSAGVSQILEEC
+126 GSAGVPQILEEC

-208 RDLVASVPDEDWD
+208 RDLVASVPDEDWE

-234 SEKKDQVIGKVVKS
+234 SDKKDQVIGKVVKS

-267 VQNSAGRQW
+267 VQNSVGRQW
-276 LQTYPDSPLREKMP
+276 LQTYPDSPLKEKMP

-301 VHAQLAEITPS
+301 VQAQLAAITPS
-312 EIAPESIK
+312 DITPESIK
-320 VLDPAA
+320 VLDPAC

-383 REDDRRIFSRN
+383 REDDRRIFSRSAAAGGKLC
-394 IRLNVLSLQ
+394 LNVLSLQ
-403 ESINVNLPSLWQSLN
+403 ESANVNLPSLWKSLN
-418 LTGEWGRGSSQGLFD
+418 LTGEWQSGTSQGLF
-433 EDQQDLSTFSADNR
+433 EEEQQGLSAFAADNR
-447 YQLLQRTLERFKQA
+447 YQLLQRTLDRFKQA

-466 LIEVPHDDCEELKE
+466 LIEVPHDDCEELKK

-489 SSGDSMQKAAAGQ
+489 NSGDSMQKSAASQ
-502 LLPYVHQAFLLAQK
+502 LLPYVHQAVILAQK
-516 YDAVVANPPYM
+516 FDAVVANPPYM
-527 GSKYQSAD
+527 GSKGMNAD
-535 VKKELK
+535 LKEFAKKEYPNSK
-541 ARFSGY
+541 S
-547 EKDLFSAFIIRN
+547 DLFAVFIERGFGW
-559 LQLAKDHGQLGF
+559 LKDSGF
-571 MTPFVWMF
+571 NSMVTMQSWMF
-579 ISSYEQLRSKLID
+579 LSSYEQMRESILSRRTIENMVHMGNGVMKIAFG
-592 DEIISTLI
+592 TN
-600 QLEYSGFDGATVP
+600 ATV
-613 ICTFTLT
+613 FRNLHLGGYQ
-620 KGHVPDYTGS
+620 GHFSYANNDDINDDGVPFEFPVKNE
-630 YIRLSDFRGAA
+630 RLKVAA
-641 NQGPKTLEAIA
+641 S
-652 NPECGWFYE
+652 
-661 AKPDDFKKIPGSPVA
+661 DDFKKIPGSPIA
-676 YWLPQSALDAFSKSE
+676 YWVTDDEREQYRTGETLSDISFPRKGLD
-691 EIKSY
+691 
-696 CAAAV
+696 
-701 GLQTGSNEIFVRR
+701 TGENDVFLRFWHEVSLDSTCLDNTTKQAK
-714 WYEVDYRKIGFKLTS
+714 WY
-729 CAEAELSGL
+729 
-738 KWFPY
+738 PY

-748 YRKWYG
+748 YRRWYG
-754 NRDFVVNWEGN
+754 NREYVINW
-765 GQQIK
+765 K
-770 NFFDENGKLRSRP
+770 DNGKEIKSRLTWDKKKP
-783 QNTDCYFRSSISWSD
+783 TIRNSKFYFRRGLSWTTVSSGGFSARYCPEGALFDNGGCTLFADSSLDVIGAFINSKIASRYLEFLSPTLNFQPGDVGRILFPKHLSSLCVEFNKCVEIAKKDWDWKEFSWDFARPRMLDFDSKRVLECYEAHNNECLIISNELQKLEVENNKLFD
-798 ITSGQVSFRYFESG
+798 
-812 FIYDVTGMSAQT
+812 
-824 DDSAQLKQA
+824 QA
-833 LALCNSKVVNWVVRS
+833 LSLQSNCEVN
-848 LNPTLHFQIGN
+848 ID
-859 YHSLPFNKN
+859 K
-868 VIEKVDVSL
+868 VSL
-877 VDRCIEISKKDDC
+877 
-890 FFETSF
+890 F
-896 EFERTPILD
+896 
-905 HKNGLILDSYKNFL
+905 
-919 EACKSNI
+919 SNVH
-926 EELASLESK
+926 
-935 NNAEIIQ
+935 
-942 GYGLSEELGH
+942 Y
-952 QVEYKD
+952 VYKD
-958 VTLKTN
+958 EETIDRKRQRFQSDSLVGIL
-964 PTHVYGL
+964 
-971 TLASQE
+971 
-977 ANNQFKADVI
+977 
-987 ANFVSYSVGC
+987 SYSVGC
-997 MMGRYSLDI
+997 MLGRYSLDREGLI
-1006 DGLVYAHSGNKGFD
+1006 YARSGNVGFEGLVS
-1020 KLVAEGAYKTF
+1020 EGAYKTF
-1031 PVDDDGIIPL
+1031 PADDDGIIPL
-1041 SDQEW
+1041 TDQEW

-1054 FRDFVKVVW
+1054 FREFVKVVW
-1063 GEEHLHEN
+1063 GEDHLQEN

-1211 LNLDDGVKVNYGKF
+1211 LDLDDGVKVNYGKF
-1225 GDLLAEVKAITGEA
+1225 GDLLAEVKAVTGEA
-1239 PEENL
+1239 PEVLS